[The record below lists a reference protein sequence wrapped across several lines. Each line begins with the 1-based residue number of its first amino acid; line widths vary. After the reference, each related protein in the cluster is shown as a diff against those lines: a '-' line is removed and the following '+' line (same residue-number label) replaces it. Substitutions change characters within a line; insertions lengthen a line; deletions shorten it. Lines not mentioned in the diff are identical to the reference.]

1 MAIRGAFIPDPDFA
15 DGEEARAACEAKAE
29 EVVEAAKEIAPVG
42 GPYPPSREA
51 KGWGDPGSYRD
62 GIRVTSID
70 EGVWASAYDFKSFW
84 IEMGTGEPYPT
95 PAFAPLR
102 NGCDAAGLELSD
114 EEDDADSG

>member
-29 EVVEAAKEIAPVG
+29 EVVEVAREIAPI
-42 GPYPPSREA
+42 EE
-51 KGWGDPGSYRD
+51 GDYRD
-62 GIRVTSID
+62 GLRVTSID
-70 EGVWASAYDFKSFW
+70 EGVWASAFDYKSHW
-84 IEMGTGEPYPT
+84 IEIGTGEPVPT
-95 PAFAPLR
+95 PAYAPLR